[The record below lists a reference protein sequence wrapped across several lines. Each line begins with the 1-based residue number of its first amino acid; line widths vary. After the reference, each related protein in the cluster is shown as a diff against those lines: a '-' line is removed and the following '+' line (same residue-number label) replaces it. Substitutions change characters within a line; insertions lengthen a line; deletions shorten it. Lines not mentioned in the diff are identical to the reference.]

1 MPIFLDSHHGSEL
14 AVEVIRAFLRGARSG
29 AADAYGVIP
38 LDLYCG
44 DDSRVFCVVSAPDE
58 AAIRQ
63 GHAAQGV
70 VCRRIRRVQGRASA
84 ADQLT
89 PEEKAVVRQMIAADD
104 DWGDL
109 YGPDAESLRQV
120 S

>member
-1 MPIFLDSHHGSEL
+1 MPIFLDSHTGSEL
-14 AVEVIRAFLRGARSG
+14 PVEVIRDFLRRARS
-29 AADAYGVIP
+29 ATADGHGVLP

-44 DDSRVFCVVSAPDE
+44 DDNAPDE

-63 GHAAQGV
+63 AHAAQGV
-70 VCRRIRRVQGRASA
+70 VCRRIRPVHGPAVA

-89 PEEKAVVRQMIAADD
+89 PQEESVVRQMIAAENE
-104 DWGDL
+104 WGDL
-109 YGPDAESLRQV
+109 YGPDADSLLQV

>member
-14 AVEVIRAFLRGARSG
+14 PVEVIRAFLRGARAG
-29 AADAYGVIP
+29 TVDAYGVTP

-70 VCRRIRRVQGRASA
+70 ICRRVRRVQARASA
-84 ADQLT
+84 SDQLT
-89 PEEKAVVRQMIAADD
+89 AEEKAVVRQMIAAEDD
-104 DWGDL
+104 VGEL
-109 YGPDAESLRQV
+109 YDSDADPLRQV